1 METELT
7 SALREDAERYAAL
20 LARMPS
26 GRWGTPDD
34 VAGAAV
40 YLASDA
46 SGYVS
51 GTVIAVDGGYLV
63 R

>member
-1 METELT
+1 MQ
-7 SALREDAERYAAL
+7 
-20 LARMPS
+20 ARMPV
-26 GRWGTPDD
+26 GRWGVPQD

-46 SGYVS
+46 SAYVS
-51 GTVIAVDGGYLV
+51 GTVISIDGGWLS

>member
-1 METELT
+1 METEFT
-7 SALREDAERYAAL
+7 SAHRQDPDRYKAMQ
-20 LARMPS
+20 ARMPV
-26 GRWGTPDD
+26 GRWGVPQD

-46 SGYVS
+46 SAYVS
-51 GTVIAVDGGYLV
+51 GTVISIDGGWLS